1 VKGKA
6 VQRLVEAKIEVDAK
20 VTGGEKLPE
29 VMILY
34 AVDAEHLVI
43 AAKPLKTLEEK
54 AITKT
59 QVRVISEQN
68 KHVVMLPTKIYNFY
82 HLDEN
87 DYTIMASEKD
97 PTTIIVAI

>member
-1 VKGKA
+1 
-6 VQRLVEAKIEVDAK
+6 
-20 VTGGEKLPE
+20 
-29 VMILY
+29 M
-34 AVDAEHLVI
+34 I
-43 AAKPLKTLEEK
+43 AAKPLKTLEAK

-59 QVRVISEQN
+59 QVKVASEQN
-68 KHVVMLPTKIYNFY
+68 KHVIVFPTKIYNFY

>member
-1 VKGKA
+1 MKGKA
-6 VQRLVEAKIEVDAK
+6 VQRLVESRIEVDEK

-29 VMILY
+29 GMILY

-54 AITKT
+54 AIAKT